1 MRETPPTPQHTP
13 ADAPQALSTFVF
25 AEEGS
30 GGSSE
35 VSSVDLSAGRFEIR
49 HALGTGGMGEVLCV
63 WDLLLLREVAMKV
76 GHAHLMHNTVLRA
89 QFVEEARL
97 QARLQHPSLV
107 PVHDAGT
114 LPDGRPWFTM
124 DIIRG
129 ESLHTVIAR
138 VHTASS
144 HEWSLASD
152 GWSLHRLL
160 AVWVQACRAVAFAH
174 GLGVI
179 HRDIKPHNLMVG
191 SFGEVRV
198 VDWGIAS
205 RVVEPGASRAGLGV
219 SGTPNYMSPE
229 QASGSDSQ
237 GTASTDV
244 YALGA
249 VLYEILVG
257 RAPYSTGAAAGL
269 VGRELLDAV
278 RAGPPLGVREAAK
291 LPIPEDLAEVVSRA
305 MQRDP
310 VLRHPD
316 ANALAA
322 DVEAWLQG
330 SHRRDVARSMVL
342 EADGTR
348 ALGLSHR
355 SAAAVLRDSA
365 VQALLAIPKWA
376 PASDK
381 AAAWEMEDQAVEL
394 EREAEMIDARR
405 VQEYRAALSHAADSP
420 EAHAALVAHHREQLL
435 AHEQRLNPGG
445 AAIAA
450 LHLRRH
456 LLALPTNHP
465 SRARGVSWLDGEG
478 ELLLP
483 PCDSNASFELAR
495 FGLERLV
502 LRERRLVA
510 DPVRTL
516 DVRSD
521 TRFSLP
527 MGSWLLRVSAPGCAP
542 AIYPFRIERGAGWSA
557 IHPHTGLPAPLRL
570 LPERALDAD
579 GVYVPGGWFVAGG
592 DNKAPGTPLSRRRVW
607 VEPFVVDRF
616 PVTHRK
622 YLRFLNA
629 LVQTGREHDALRH
642 APRLMG
648 VGPGTVGPLL
658 YAYAGGVFSLD
669 TAAAGAPWS
678 EEAPVVLVDWFGASA
693 YASWMAETTGLPYRL
708 LDELEREKA
717 GRGVD
722 GRFYPWG
729 DSFDPSW
736 CTMRDS
742 HAGVPR
748 PSEISGAPL
757 DESVYG
763 VRGTAG
769 NVLDWTA
776 TLYAVDGQVQDGAAL
791 VVRANEAEGRRVTRG
806 GSWNDAASSARCAT
820 RYNLDPSV
828 RLNFLSF
835 RIGYTVAPAHAGLEP

>member
-1 MRETPPTPQHTP
+1 MRETSSSPQHTP
-13 ADAPQALSTFVF
+13 ADAVQARSTFVL
-25 AEEGS
+25 AEDVQGKS
-30 GGSSE
+30 QDSS
-35 VSSVDLSAGRFEIR
+35 SIDLSAGRFEMR

-76 GHAHLMHNTVLRA
+76 GHAHLMHNTVLRD
-89 QFVEEARL
+89 QFLEEARL
-97 QARLQHPSLV
+97 QARLQHPNLV

-114 LPDGRPWFTM
+114 LPDGRLWFTM

-129 ESLHTVIAR
+129 ESLHAVIAR
-138 VHTASS
+138 VHVASA
-144 HEWSLASD
+144 HEWVQASD

-174 GLGVI
+174 GLGVV
-179 HRDIKPHNLMVG
+179 HRDLKPHNLMVG

-219 SGTPNYMSPE
+219 AGTPNYMSPE
-229 QASGSDSQ
+229 QAAGAETPVD
-237 GTASTDV
+237 ASADV

-257 RAPYSTGAAAGL
+257 RAPYAVGASIGL
-269 VGRELLDAV
+269 GGRELLEAV
-278 RAGPPLGVREAAK
+278 RAGPPLGVREAAR
-291 LPIPEDLAEVVSRA
+291 LPIADDLAEVVSRA
-305 MQRDP
+305 MHRDP
-310 VLRHPD
+310 SGRHPD
-316 ANALAA
+316 ANALAS

-330 SHRRDVARSMVL
+330 SHRRDIARAMVV
-342 EADGTR
+342 EADQTR
-348 ALGLSHR
+348 ALALSHR
-355 SAAAVLRDSA
+355 RAAAELREAA

-405 VQEYRAALSHAADSP
+405 VQEYRAALSHAEDSP

-435 AHEQRLNPGG
+435 AHEQQLNPGG

-456 LLALPTNHP
+456 LLALPANHP

-483 PCDSNASFELAR
+483 PCVSDAR

-502 LRERRLVA
+502 LRERRLVSE
-510 DPVRTL
+510 PVRTL
-516 DVRSD
+516 DARSH

-542 AIYPFRIERGAGWSA
+542 AIYPLRIERGAGWSA
-557 IHPHTGLPAPLRL
+557 LHPNTGLPAPLRL
-570 LPERALDAD
+570 LPDRALDAD
-579 GVYVPGGWFVAGG
+579 SVYVPGGWFLAGG

-607 VEPFVVDRF
+607 VESFVVDRF

-629 LVQTGREHDALRH
+629 LVQTGREGDALRH

-648 VGPGTVGPLL
+648 PGPGTVGPLL

-669 TAAAGAPWS
+669 PAAAGASWS
-678 EEAPVVLVDWFGASA
+678 EDAPVVLVDWFGAVA
-693 YASWMAETTGLPYRL
+693 YAAWMAETTGVPWRL

-729 DSFDPSW
+729 DAFDPSW

-776 TLYAVDGQVQDGAAL
+776 TLYALDGQVQDGAAL
-791 VVRANEAEGRRVTRG
+791 VVRSDETVGRRVTRG

-820 RYNLDPSV
+820 RYNLDPTL

-835 RIGYTVAPAHAGLEP
+835 RIGYTEVPAGLEL